1 MELACDSA
9 VLTEYPEHPLK
20 LTELTLSKTY
30 YPLGFPL
37 EVLTNSRVILEMND
51 KLWGHFTH
59 QHDTAP
65 MRSYVHVTPGGPPE
79 CPPALTYQYVA
90 PHFVDIADPQHYAVI
105 DLAHG
110 ETVISITEAS
120 LRHRL
125 YIEYFFLGAPLTTIP
140 AKAIHAACVA
150 WNGRG
155 ILLCGDS
162 GAGKSTLAYGCA
174 RSGWE
179 YISDDGSFVLDE
191 EDPIVTGNS
200 HLVRLRPSAAELFPE
215 IQGMDQTPRA
225 AGKPSIEIS
234 THRLPRI
241 MRREL
246 VPIDFIVFL
255 KTGIRIARTTR
266 ALSHRRC
273 EVIHARGGIRQQ
285 RDPRQTVCCRR
296 ATVSGGCLRASI

>member
-1 MELACDSA
+1 MTVRTVREMELACDSPG
-9 VLTEYPEHPLK
+9 LTEYPDHPLH
-20 LTELTLSKTY
+20 LTKLTLSKTY

-37 EVLTNSRVILEMND
+37 EVLTNSQVILEMND

-59 QHDTAP
+59 QHNTAP

-79 CPPALTYQYVA
+79 CPPALTFQYVA

-179 YISDDGSFVLDE
+179 YISDDGTLCSM
-191 EDPIVTGNS
+191 
-200 HLVRLRPSAAELFPE
+200 RK
-215 IQGMDQTPRA
+215 IQSSRETPTLCASVHPLLSCFRRFK
-225 AGKPSIEIS
+225 GWIR
-234 THRLPRI
+234 HRVQQGS
-241 MRREL
+241 RRS
-246 VPIDFIVFL
+246 
-255 KTGIRIARTTR
+255 R
-266 ALSHRRC
+266 SRR
-273 EVIHARGGIRQQ
+273 
-285 RDPRQTVCCRR
+285 
-296 ATVSGGCLRASI
+296 TVSRESCAGSGSALTSSSF